1 MIVSFR
7 FFDKYTWSLYATIIS
22 AIVLFIFKLGF
33 SSINKLN
40 ILVLSS
46 IISMITPETNL
57 LSKLIFV
64 FFLCLICWDKKDF
77 VIGTILALISS
88 IITYY
93 ISTDNIIIK
102 KIENNI
108 LIKYTNIVIIF
119 LWFIL
124 ISYKILL

>member
-1 MIVSFR
+1 
-7 FFDKYTWSLYATIIS
+7 
-22 AIVLFIFKLGF
+22 
-33 SSINKLN
+33 
-40 ILVLSS
+40 
-46 IISMITPETNL
+46 MITPETNL

-93 ISTDNIIIK
+93 ISIDNIIIK